1 MGTEHVGVGMRISAK
16 VIESGRVTIP
26 ATVREQY
33 GLETGDYV
41 MIDVRPMEDSN
52 E

>member
-1 MGTEHVGVGMRISAK
+1 MEVPAK

-26 ATVREQY
+26 ATVRERY

-41 MIDVRPMEDSN
+41 RITVRPMEDTN